1 MIVLTIVGAR
11 PQFIKAAVVSHAF
24 QRAGVE
30 ESLVHTGQH
39 YDADMSDVF
48 FGELGIPA
56 PAHNLEVGSGSHA
69 LQTGAMMTGLEKLVH
84 SGKSPDF
91 VLVYGDTNSTVAAA
105 MVAAKASIPLVHV
118 EAGLRSFNR
127 TMPEEINRIVTDRL
141 SDWLFCP
148 TPTAV
153 EHLASEGMT
162 KGVVMTGDV
171 MLDATRFFAERAS
184 TIRPVS
190 EVLRTIPEAPKANG
204 YYLATVHRAENTDD
218 PARLSAI
225 FETFGQ
231 LDAPV
236 VLPLHP
242 RTRSRLEGMTL
253 SSNVLIIP
261 PVSYLSMLS
270 LISGA
275 RKVLTDSGG
284 LQKESVWLGKA
295 CITMRDE
302 TEWVETLERGWN
314 VITGASP
321 KAILDA
327 VAANPE
333 GSPPAFGEAPEST
346 GPHSSASECIVNTLL
361 DAFHG

>member
-1 MIVLTIVGAR
+1 MTVLTVVGAR

-24 QRAGVE
+24 QEAGIREV
-30 ESLVHTGQH
+30 LVHTGQH

-56 PAHNLEVGSGSHA
+56 PAHNLEVGSASHA
-69 LQTGAMMTGLEKLVH
+69 RQTGAMMTGLESLVH
-84 SGKSPDF
+84 QEEQPDF

-148 TPTAV
+148 THTAV

-162 KGVVMTGDV
+162 TGVVMSGDV
-171 MLDATRFFAERAS
+171 MLDATRFFAERAR
-184 TIRPVS
+184 TLRPLAD
-190 EVLRTIPEAPKANG
+190 VLGSIPDAPGEGG

-218 PARLSAI
+218 PSRLAAI
-225 FETFGQ
+225 FDTFGE

-236 VLPLHP
+236 ILPLHP
-242 RTRSRLEGMTL
+242 RTRAKLEGRAL
-253 SSNVLIIP
+253 SPNVRFIP

-284 LQKESVWLGKA
+284 LQKETVWLGKA

-314 VITGASP
+314 VVTGASP

-327 VAANPE
+327 LAATPT
-333 GSPPAFGEAPEST
+333 GAPPAFGEAPAGT
-346 GPHSSASECIVNTLL
+346 ASECIVQTLQ
-361 DAFHG
+361 DAFNG